1 MKCRVWNLLMVLML
15 VTVVGCSDSGP
26 EKETSSNEKDDS
38 NQTAA
43 AESAGDSDGGKATPG
58 GADDAVAVDP
68 PNPGAALQPDSNAAA
83 ADTGLAVVTDDFI
96 GGLIV
101 HPRRMTQSPLGQ
113 EVNVDEFVKTTVDE
127 NMPFAV
133 SDLERVIVLVGGP
146 RPPFGFGPSSVLFA
160 FTFATPEVLAN
171 IREEE
176 LPSLKAVKHAGKEY
190 FRRDYPDDAISDT
203 RPVDEGRAVPPEKEP
218 ADFDCDDEP
227 TAEAAGNAALQDTE
241 DGSLGTAVD
250 PGLPPEEAGE
260 PLEFEEPGFDGE
272 NVAPDREVFY
282 FPSGRTMVLGPEP
295 AVKKI
300 LEGKGPS
307 GPLAELA
314 GSVDLNHDF
323 VAFGVMGPLNEF
335 LDQLPPDALRG
346 IPQQANLALNLRKFI
361 DSAVITTDLSGP
373 HLVQLAIDSP
383 DGDAAKQLHA
393 GIKLL
398 VQLGQAAFADN
409 REQIA
414 AELGP
419 EVPPGAIKIVSE
431 LVAGVATGVKGDRVS
446 LTVKQP
452 ASWNQLPGIVKELM
466 ASAQATA
473 AVRKRQNM
481 AREAAVA
488 FLIAR
493 HETGAQKLIPAA
505 APAKEGGPPV
515 SWRVRAL
522 PHLEHKDLYDEYRL
536 DEPWDSENNL
546 KLLKKMPRFYGDDP
560 DGRTRFMVFTGE
572 GSLFPTATA
581 ALPFNDVKDGEST
594 TILLVEAGPEKAVPW
609 TKPQDLAFDPK
620 DPAAALGEVPQEGFT
635 AVFLDLHIDTL
646 PAEIDGEELKALI
659 TPAGGERSIRGGLLP
674 GGDGIEETDD
684 LEVPLNENPEVEE
697 RRDSER

>member
-1 MKCRVWNLLMVLML
+1 
-15 VTVVGCSDSGP
+15 
-26 EKETSSNEKDDS
+26 
-38 NQTAA
+38 
-43 AESAGDSDGGKATPG
+43 
-58 GADDAVAVDP
+58 
-68 PNPGAALQPDSNAAA
+68 
-83 ADTGLAVVTDDFI
+83 
-96 GGLIV
+96 
-101 HPRRMTQSPLGQ
+101 MTQSPLGQ
-113 EVNVDEFVKTTVDE
+113 EVNVEEFLKTTVDE

-133 SDLERVIVLVGGP
+133 SDLERVIVLVSGP
-146 RPPFGFGPSSVLFA
+146 RPPFGFGSSSVLFA

-171 IREEE
+171 IRKE
-176 LPSLKAVKHAGKEY
+176 LPPLKAVKHAGKEY
-190 FRRDYPDDAISDT
+190 FRQNWPNFDEHD
-203 RPVDEGRAVPPEKEP
+203 PVAPEEEP
-218 ADFDCDDEP
+218 AGFEPDCDDEP
-227 TAEAAGNAALQDTE
+227 AVSAAGNAALQNTE
-241 DGSLGTAVD
+241 AGVGTTVE

-260 PLEFEEPGFDGE
+260 PLEFEEPDGFDGE
-272 NVAPDREVFY
+272 TVAPDREVFY
-282 FPSGRTMVLGPEP
+282 FPSRRTMVLGPEP

-300 LEGKGPS
+300 LEVKGPS

-314 GSVDLNHDF
+314 GNVDLNHDF

-361 DSAVITTDLSGP
+361 DSAVITADLNGP
-373 HLVQLAIDSP
+373 YLVQLAIDSP

-414 AELGP
+414 AELEP
-419 EVPPGAIKIVSE
+419 DVPPGAIKIVSE
-431 LVAGVATGVKGDRVS
+431 LVAGVATGVEGDRVS

-473 AVRKRQNM
+473 ALHKRQNM
-481 AREAAVA
+481 AHELAWA
-488 FLIAR
+488 FFDAR
-493 HETGAQKLIPAA
+493 QESGTQKLIPAA

-536 DEPWDSENNL
+536 DEPWDSPNNL

-581 ALPFNDVKDGEST
+581 ALPFDDIKDGQYT

-609 TKPQDLAFDPK
+609 TKPQDLPFDPK

-646 PAEIDGEELKALI
+646 PAE
-659 TPAGGERSIRGGLLP
+659 
-674 GGDGIEETDD
+674 
-684 LEVPLNENPEVEE
+684 
-697 RRDSER
+697 